1 MNPKVCA
8 AIALLLLLFFQ
19 VGQAQTNP
27 LAQPRLSSDNQKVLL
42 WEEKTRFLVLV
53 FLAPECP
60 LCLTYAPVLR
70 DLHTQTGT
78 QRDIRFVGVFSGKNS
93 DPKEIRQFQQEQE
106 VPFPLIADPDKEI
119 ARHLG
124 ATITPEVVVLGRNG
138 KKIYQGRIDNR
149 AYSLGKKRRVITA
162 YDLQEVLKSLQSGL
176 VPPFRKT
183 EAVGCFLE

>member
-1 MNPKVCA
+1 MNPKFCG
-8 AIALLLLLFFQ
+8 AIALLLLLFIPA
-19 VGQAQTNP
+19 GQAQTNP
-27 LAQPRLSSDNQKVLL
+27 LAQPRLSADNQKVYL
-42 WEEKTRFLVLV
+42 WEEKSHFLVLV

-60 LCLTYAPVLR
+60 LCLTYVPVLR
-70 DLHTQTGT
+70 DLHAQARTQPDT
-78 QRDIRFVGVFSGKNS
+78 RFVGVFSGKNS
-93 DPKEIRQFQQEQE
+93 DLKEIRQFQQEQDL
-106 VPFPLIADPDKEI
+106 PFPLITDPDREI
-119 ARHLG
+119 ATHLG

-162 YDLQEVLKSLQSGL
+162 HDLHDVLKSLQSGI